1 MTWFH
6 MDCQDLMAQ
15 LRLDKAS
22 RVSPEDRRRLHRYL
36 QRLASEFPA
45 EKLAAVG
52 LQVASL
58 SRAGLGQELW
68 EEARIRHEE
77 IRMLLE
83 KALTHCSCPETPTAH
98 SVQPERRGVVAKG
111 QGLSVEVASKGRWDQ
126 PPLDSLGRDRSPK
139 SYWPPGAPRGEQNRT
154 FQAGFPPQEAGRA
167 AEAEDGKGAHELPDP
182 AHEHSLATTFFWQQ
196 PPRQSQVPRPTGGS
210 FSSEGTDS
218 QTSLEDSPQTSPLA
232 SL

>member
-196 PPRQSQVPRPTGGS
+196 PPRQSQVPHPTGGS